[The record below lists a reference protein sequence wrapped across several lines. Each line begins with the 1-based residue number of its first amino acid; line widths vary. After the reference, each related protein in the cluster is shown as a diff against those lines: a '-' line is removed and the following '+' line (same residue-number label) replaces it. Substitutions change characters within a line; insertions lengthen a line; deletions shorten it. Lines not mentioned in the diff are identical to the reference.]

1 MERHQKSKTSGSNT
15 KLELKKVQL
24 SATLLAYKFKT
35 IRSSPNLLRISVA
48 PIHTY
53 ILGAAS
59 QETVKNYPS
68 AEGCELADNITYL
81 GKTSHIK
88 VSGVCPKA
96 DSPGLLAGVPGRRGI
111 FTGVSGLQIAYVSG
125 QEARQEPA
133 LAHCF
138 TSEDLT
144 ALVVPLI
151 SNPKFRGVDILLTS
165 QWPRGVWQYGS
176 NPVRKCQYCCSML
189 EVTAP
194 YMRFCCRK

>member
-1 MERHQKSKTSGSNT
+1 MERHQKLKTSGSST

-35 IRSSPNLLRISVA
+35 IRSSPNLRASVA

-68 AEGCELADNITYL
+68 ADGCELAGNITYL

-96 DSPGLLAGVPGRRGI
+96 DSPGLLTGVPGRRGV

-151 SNPKFRGVDILLTS
+151 NNPKFRGVDILLTS
-165 QWPRGVWQYGS
+165 QWPRGVWLYGS
-176 NPVRKCQYCCSML
+176 NPVRNYQYCCFML

-194 YMRFCCRK
+194 YMCLCCRK